1 MATEPTSFSCGAC
14 IKSTTTPA
22 SMKGQVKT
30 ISGENGGTFR
40 VHGPAGIGHRQDC
53 LKFALLVTAPLSPST
68 MLSRRSF
75 QWVSSDCWVP
85 LLRASLGKPQL
96 CKRGIGEQ
104 DHSQL
109 VLTRALRVSIL
120 GSAMKLSLAHA
131 SLASL
136 RSARSAWK
144 ICLHVPTTQAE
155 LKQLCSKGPA
165 ATAAT
170 TRLFS
175 SGL

>member
-1 MATEPTSFSCGAC
+1 
-14 IKSTTTPA
+14 
-22 SMKGQVKT
+22 MKGQVSA
-30 ISGENGGTFR
+30 ISGESGATFW
-40 VHGPAGIGHRQDC
+40 VDGPAGSGKRQDC

-104 DHSQL
+104 DHPQI
-109 VLTRALRVSIL
+109 VLTRTRCVSIL
-120 GSAMKLSLAHA
+120 GSALQLSLAHA

-144 ICLHVPTTQAE
+144 ICLHMPTTQAQV
-155 LKQLCSKGPA
+155 KPLCSKGPA